1 MSLPLAHAGHW
12 TWAFYLLPVLI
23 VIGGIV
29 RGALQE
35 RRRKQGGGKRDT
47 KAEQAKAKK
56 RRSR

>member
-12 TWAFYLLPVLI
+12 SWAFYLLPVLI

-35 RRRKQGGGKRDT
+35 RRRKQSAGQRSA
-47 KAEQAKAKK
+47 KAEQAKPKK